1 MIARIG
7 PAAAA
12 PEWSIKS
19 RQTSAPS
26 TNPGAPAPADSRDQ
40 ASSEKLQNARN
51 ALATLRQVRAGMGRS
66 GKDAAIQKLAELKA
80 RLKSL
85 MLLGGDPKTRARE
98 AAAIA
103 GEIAAAARDY
113 AAGGGSPSEVA
124 AASATPATP
133 EDVVQSPASP
143 EAPPAGA
150 APAEA
155 TVAGQAASTG
165 AVGQGPTQAAA
176 SGTSPTQD
184 SGPNDADRQ
193 FIEEARRLAQQAK
206 AIIERAAHPDRRAK
220 GAALSH
226 EDAGAGQAA
235 LQAVDDAARSLGLD
249 GGAAALTATSGVAG
263 ATLSIKA

>member
-26 TNPGAPAPADSRDQ
+26 TNPGVPAPADSRDQ

-98 AAAIA
+98 AAW
-103 GEIAAAARDY
+103 
-113 AAGGGSPSEVA
+113 
-124 AASATPATP
+124 PAT
-133 EDVVQSPASP
+133 VASG
-143 EAPPAGA
+143 GA
-150 APAEA
+150 APA
-155 TVAGQAASTG
+155 GG
-165 AVGQGPTQAAA
+165 A
-176 SGTSPTQD
+176 SGEAGLWTTS
-184 SGPNDADRQ
+184 
-193 FIEEARRLAQQAK
+193 
-206 AIIERAAHPDRRAK
+206 
-220 GAALSH
+220 
-226 EDAGAGQAA
+226 
-235 LQAVDDAARSLGLD
+235 
-249 GGAAALTATSGVAG
+249 SGVAG
-263 ATLSIKA
+263 AAEAAATSLGLPPPPA